1 MNIAI
6 IGAGAVG
13 LSSAAL
19 LAQRGHDVRIWSAL
33 PEEVEVLRAT
43 GTVTS
48 EGELVG
54 TFPVSVPASAH
65 ECVRDADV
73 VMVAAPAFAHA
84 ALMQAIAGALTDAQA
99 VVVHSATAMTSLILA
114 RRLAERGRSPLLVE
128 LGTSV
133 CTSRRTGPTRVR
145 VAPLKPGVDVATL
158 PAARRDEGRAVMER
172 LFGDLFT
179 ARENLL
185 AVSLNNHNGIYHVP
199 ALVFNL
205 PSVEQAAPWNI
216 WTTTTPLIARYIE
229 RLDRE
234 RLKVAEAFGVRGVPV
249 GDYVRQSIGVRGDD
263 LATVFAEAG
272 KKRPNP
278 TGPTSLADRY
288 VVEDVPYG
296 LGFFHALGT
305 AAGLSMPLTA
315 QLIAFVSAVFQH
327 DFAAESVSL
336 ADLGLAGLP
345 AAKIMSV
352 VTQGFAAQ
360 PSH

>member
-6 IGAGAVG
+6 IGAGAVA

-19 LAQRGHDVRIWSAL
+19 LAQRGHEVRIWSAL
-33 PEEVEVLRAT
+33 AEEVEALRT
-43 GTVTS
+43 SGTVTS

-54 TFPVSVPASAH
+54 SFPVSVASGAH

-84 ALMQAIAGALTDAQA
+84 PLMQAIAGSLDDGQA

-114 RRLAERGRSPLLVE
+114 RLLAERGRRPLLIE

-133 CTSRRTGPTRVR
+133 CTSRKTGPTRAR

-158 PAARRDEGRAVMER
+158 PAARREEGRGVMER

-205 PSVEQAAPWNI
+205 PSVEQAIPWNI
-216 WTTTTPLIARYIE
+216 WTATTPLIAQYIGRLDGE
-229 RLDRE
+229 RLD
-234 RLKVAEAFGVRGVPV
+234 VAEAFAVRGVPV
-249 GDYVRQSIGVRGDD
+249 GDYIRQSVGVRGDD

-288 VVEDVPYG
+288 VSEDVPYG
-296 LGFFHALGT
+296 LGFFHVLGT
-305 AAGLSMPLTA
+305 AAGVSMPLTE
-315 QLIAFVSAVFQH
+315 QLIAFVSAVFQRN
-327 DFAAESVSL
+327 FAAEAVSL
-336 ADLGLAGLP
+336 ADLGLAGLSP
-345 AAKIMSV
+345 DGIMSV
-352 VTQGFAAQ
+352 VSQGFAMK